1 MNEILK
7 DYLRNQEQVA
17 SRSMLSMGLGKTAFL
32 QAGLKPIRTD
42 WLKPRS
48 LPHSYSRLA
57 LL

>member
-32 QAGLKPIRTD
+32 QAGLNPIRTE
-42 WLKPRS
+42 
-48 LPHSYSRLA
+48 
-57 LL
+57 